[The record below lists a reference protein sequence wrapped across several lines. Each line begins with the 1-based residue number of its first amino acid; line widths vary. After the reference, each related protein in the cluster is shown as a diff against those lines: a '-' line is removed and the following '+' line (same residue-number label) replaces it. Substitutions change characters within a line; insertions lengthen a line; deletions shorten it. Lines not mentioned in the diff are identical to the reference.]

1 MNLLKKNQVLVL
13 AFVASFSTILWTS
26 GCAGVAEP
34 LPPLSIT
41 PSVLSVSAKVGAAS
55 SQMVSLTNIGTADV
69 SVSQAILTG
78 TGFSVTGLTT
88 PLSLPVG
95 QSKSFSVQFTAPTV
109 GSVNGSLSII
119 TDVRHRPIVL
129 SLHGSGGTGTPKVES
144 VAVTP
149 VQVSPA
155 PGGKVLFTAAVQGT
169 TTNDSVT
176 WTTSTGSIT
185 STGIYTAPGKASIG
199 TVTATSVADPT
210 KSGSAVVVVAAVS
223 APIPAPSPT
232 PTPVP
237 TPEPPIPA
245 PATPTVTSVT
255 VSPATASSITSGTL
269 SFTAAVQ
276 GTTTNT
282 AVTWKAVLGSINSS
296 GAYTAPAKAGTDTI
310 TATSVADTT
319 KSGSATVTVTTAAA
333 PVVTSIAVSPASTSL
348 TTGGTVQFA
357 ASVQGTVTN
366 TSVTWKASA
375 GSISG
380 SGMFTAPATA
390 GTATVTATS
399 VADTT
404 KSASATVTFTAP
416 STPPSTPTVSSVTI
430 SPTSASA
437 TTGGTLQFSATVQ
450 GTTTDTSVSWKAAL
464 GSINGSGLYT
474 APAKAGTDTVTATS
488 EADTSKSASASVTVS
503 APAQQQ
509 PSSCGS
515 TLSPTGGVDNNNWQN
530 IIAAAIQASTCVE
543 VKAGTYNLQ
552 PYTLVSGTNLQ
563 LDDGVT
569 VSDTTGYSA
578 YVPMFE
584 VTASNVSITAVG
596 PTKSAVFTM
605 PNTYAT
611 NIKDQGDLQYNH
623 CFFIQG
629 GASNVTLSG
638 FKVNQCGGDG
648 FDLSGGSGITITGV
662 TSTTNIR
669 QGMSVTGPV
678 SNVTVSNSA
687 FNTNFASGI
696 DLEPDGSNSLVNM
709 AFDNDTTSGN
719 PGGGISFGLYNLVSG
734 AEVSITV
741 NNFQSTN
748 DQQYCVFFVNGN
760 DGNTGSGSIHFT
772 GNTVLT
778 GCGFGGAYGRYAASG
793 PQITFDSLSV
803 VNSNRNGNDSHYAM
817 DSAVGVELD
826 GGQTGP
832 SGGVTFNIQLI
843 SNNTGNMV
851 NYFQM
856 GSSVNTTFT
865 VLSGGSVSGA
875 NSGAASVYP

>member
-1 MNLLKKNQVLVL
+1 MNLPKKNQVLVL
-13 AFVASFSTILWTS
+13 AFIASFSTILWIS

-34 LPPLSIT
+34 LSPLSIT
-41 PSVLSVSAKVGAAS
+41 PNVLSVSAKVGSAS
-55 SQMVSLTNIGTADV
+55 SQMVSLTNTGAADV
-69 SVSQAILTG
+69 SVSQAILSG
-78 TGFSVTGLTT
+78 TGFSVSGLAT

-95 QSKSFSVQFTAPTV
+95 QSKSFAVEFTAPSV
-109 GSVNGSLSII
+109 GDVNGTLTII
-119 TDVRHRPIVL
+119 TDMRHRPVVL
-129 SLHGSGGTGTPKVES
+129 SLHGSGGSGSPKVAS
-144 VAVTP
+144 VSVTP
-149 VQVSPA
+149 LQVSPA
-155 PGGKVLFTAAVQGT
+155 PGGKVLFTAAVEGT
-169 TTNDSVT
+169 TTNEAVT
-176 WTTSTGSIT
+176 WTTSMGSIT
-185 STGIYTAPGKASIG
+185 STGIYTAPAKSGMG

-210 KSGSAVVVVAAVS
+210 KSGSAVVMVTSVS
-223 APIPAPSPT
+223 APIPAPTPT
-232 PTPVP
+232 PTPVSP
-237 TPEPPIPA
+237 TPA
-245 PATPTVTSVT
+245 PVTPGVTGVT

-269 SFTAAVQ
+269 SFAATVL

-282 AVTWKAVLGSINSS
+282 AVTWKAALGSITSS
-296 GAYTAPAKAGTDTI
+296 GAYTAPAKAGTDTV

-319 KSGSATVTVTTAAA
+319 KSGSATVTVTTAAT
-333 PVVTSIAVSPASTSL
+333 PVVTSIAVTPASTST
-348 TTGGTVQFA
+348 TTGNSVQFA
-357 ASVQGTVTN
+357 ATVQGTVTN
-366 TSVTWKASA
+366 TSVTWKTSA
-375 GSISG
+375 GSISA
-380 SGMFTAPATA
+380 SGMFTAPTTP
-390 GTATVTATS
+390 GSATVTATS
-399 VADTT
+399 VADPT
-404 KSASATVTFTAP
+404 KSASASVTFTSP
-416 STPPSTPTVSSVTI
+416 STPPSTPTVTSVTI

-450 GTTTDTSVSWKAAL
+450 GTTTNTAVSWKAAL
-464 GSINGSGLYT
+464 GSVSASGLYT
-474 APAKAGTDTVTATS
+474 APSKAGTDTVTATS
-488 EADTSKSASASVTVS
+488 DADSSKSASASVTVS
-503 APAQQQ
+503 APQQ
-509 PSSCGS
+509 SSTCGS

-530 IIAAAIQASTCVE
+530 TIAAAIQASTCVE

-552 PYTLVSGTNLQ
+552 PYTLVAGTNLQ

-569 VSDTTGYSA
+569 VSDTAGYSA

-584 VTASNVSITAVG
+584 VAASNISITGVG

-605 PNTYAT
+605 PITYAT

-638 FKVNQCGGDG
+638 FSVNHCGGDG
-648 FDLSGGSGITITGV
+648 FDLGGGSGVTINGV
-662 TSTTNIR
+662 TSSTNIR
-669 QGMSVTGPV
+669 QGLSVTNAI

-696 DLEPDGSNSLVNM
+696 DLEPDSSNSLTNM

-760 DGNTGSGSIHFT
+760 YGNTGSGSIHFT

-778 GCGFGGAYGRYAASG
+778 GCGYGGAYGRYAASG

-803 VNSNRNGNDSHYAM
+803 INSNRSGNDPHFAM

-832 SGGVTFNIQLI
+832 SGGVTFNIQTI

-856 GSSVNTTFT
+856 GSSVNTSFT

-875 NSGAASVYP
+875 NSGAATVFP